1 MPIQDREDAAEVQ
14 AGIARVFG
22 APPEERA
29 AAIRQLF
36 VEALDFNPAQ
46 GQVSLANAPAGV
58 ELPDAADRVAALE
71 GVHVL
76 HIALEAP
83 AKRACHGADCVRV
96 MSQRHRPP
104 HRIREGVCPVDRPQ
118 RAGERV
124 QNETRHHGSRP
135 G

>member
-1 MPIQDREDAAEVQ
+1 MPIRDREDAAEVE

-58 ELPDAADRVAALE
+58 ELPDAADRVAWNLPAARETRSPGACRPRRPGAL
-71 GVHVL
+71 
-76 HIALEAP
+76 AL
-83 AKRACHGADCVRV
+83 RGR
-96 MSQRHRPP
+96 
-104 HRIREGVCPVDRPQ
+104 
-118 RAGERV
+118 RAGPALAD
-124 QNETRHHGSRP
+124 RHHRAPHAGAEGLLRRRA
-135 G
+135 GRLLTADRGLVHC